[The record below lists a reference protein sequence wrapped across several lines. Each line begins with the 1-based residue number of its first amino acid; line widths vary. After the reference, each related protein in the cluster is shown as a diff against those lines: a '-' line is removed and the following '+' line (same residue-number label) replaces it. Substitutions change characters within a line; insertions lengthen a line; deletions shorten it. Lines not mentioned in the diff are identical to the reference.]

1 MLHIIDNFP
10 IQLSLF
16 EQMHSGDTIILK
28 DNAVYAAK
36 QENIKTSLTKRTL
49 AHLNLCVSKV
59 DLSLRNISN
68 RELMRG
74 VAIIDSAD
82 EYQEYLAQN
91 IVIRSCN

>member
-1 MLHIIDNFP
+1 MLHIIENFP
-10 IQLSLF
+10 IQLSFF

-49 AHLNLCVSKV
+49 SHLNLCVSKA

-68 RELMRG
+68 RELIRG
-74 VAIIDSAD
+74 VAIIDSTD

-91 IVIRSCN
+91 IAMRSCN